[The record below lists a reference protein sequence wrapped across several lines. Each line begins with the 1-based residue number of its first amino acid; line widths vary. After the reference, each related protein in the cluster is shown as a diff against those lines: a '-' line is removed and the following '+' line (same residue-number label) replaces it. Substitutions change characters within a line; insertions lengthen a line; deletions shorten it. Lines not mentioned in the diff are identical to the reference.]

1 MDLTF
6 SVEHDYK
13 DIKDKEDKPIF
24 LIVAFSKWHNT
35 GCFLHMILNKYIYY
49 WVPREMIW
57 WLLEKN

>member
-24 LIVAFSKWHNT
+24 LIVAFSKWHNNWMLSPYD
-35 GCFLHMILNKYIYY
+35 FEQVYILLG
-49 WVPREMIW
+49 P
-57 WLLEKN
+57 